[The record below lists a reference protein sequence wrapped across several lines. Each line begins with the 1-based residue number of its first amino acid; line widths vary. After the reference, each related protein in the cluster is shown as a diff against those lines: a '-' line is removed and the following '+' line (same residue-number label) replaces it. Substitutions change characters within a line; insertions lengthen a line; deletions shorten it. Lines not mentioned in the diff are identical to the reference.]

1 MEAGAFTEMNV
12 QGFPAVLAAP
22 VAAIRGKAVSI
33 TQPSRHP

>member
-22 VAAIRGKAVSI
+22 VAAIRRTAASI
-33 TQPSRHP
+33 TQPFHRP